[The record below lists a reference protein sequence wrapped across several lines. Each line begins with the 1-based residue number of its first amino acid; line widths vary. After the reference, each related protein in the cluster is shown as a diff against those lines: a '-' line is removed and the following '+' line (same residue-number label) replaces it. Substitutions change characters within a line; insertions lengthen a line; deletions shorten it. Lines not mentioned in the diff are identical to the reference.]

1 MANTTQTQWIGT
13 ADVAK
18 HIRGILKKN
27 FPGQKF
33 SVRSESYSGGSS
45 INVYYTDG
53 PSKDS
58 VEALIGHLHGCDFD
72 GMIDLQYYRTHALLT
87 DGSIVTVK
95 SAGSDS
101 SGGVHKAWSITLPP
115 GAVEVNLDV
124 SYLFVN
130 RTLSEASRAA
140 VEALVKD
147 SWDCSTDWNI
157 LPRNVHEIERK
168 FDAKDFSK
176 LKYFYAGDDSG
187 RYGWGVV

>member
-13 ADVAK
+13 TEVAK

-33 SVRSESYSGGSS
+33 SVRSQSYSGGSS
-45 INVYYTDG
+45 INVDYTDG
-53 PSKDS
+53 PSSDS
-58 VEALIGHLHGCDFD
+58 VKDLIGHLHGCGFD
-72 GMIDLQYYRTHALLT
+72 GMIDLEYYHRHALLS
-87 DGSIVTVK
+87 DGSIVMIGTE
-95 SAGSDS
+95 GTTG
-101 SGGVHKAWSITLPP
+101 SGGVRNAWRSEMPAD
-115 GAVEVNLDV
+115 AVEVSIGV

-130 RTLSEASRAA
+130 RSLSEASRAA
-140 VEALVKD
+140 LEVLVKG
-147 SWDCSTDWNI
+147 SLDCSTDWNV

-187 RYGWGVV
+187 RYGWGVI